1 MSEKNTK
8 TEELKFEDAL
18 KKLEETVA
26 ILESGKAPLDES
38 MKYYEEGVKLVRL
51 CSDKL
56 TQARQKITEV
66 TEEGNA

>member
-1 MSEKNTK
+1 M
-8 TEELKFEDAL
+8 
-18 KKLEETVA
+18 EETVA

-38 MKYYEEGVKLVRL
+38 MEYYEEGVKLVRL